1 MESVGPR
8 KEPKLL
14 DSPTADSLCG
24 QYKRGRPMPDAQK
37 GARGD
42 RSSRR
47 RYKKKVPAGPT
58 AVSVGVHQGGSAE
71 DPALQLDLVR
81 HA

>member
-1 MESVGPR
+1 MLESVGPR

-24 QYKRGRPMPDAQK
+24 QYKCGRPTPDAQK

-47 RYKKKVPAGPT
+47 RYKKKNVP
-58 AVSVGVHQGGSAE
+58 VSIGVDQGGGSAE
-71 DPALQLDLVR
+71 CPALQLDLVR